1 MSVTRKGNGA
11 RKLAEAIDKLRS
23 VRVMVGIPA
32 EDAERTETDGS
43 TSPINNAA
51 IGYIQE
57 KGSPAKNIPARPFL
71 VPGVK
76 DAQDE
81 AVDHLKN
88 GAAQAIHGNDAGL
101 DKELNAAGLI
111 AQSAVKKKMSSNVP
125 PKLADS
131 TLAARRRRGVTR
143 TDTLVDTGNLQN
155 HVTYVILRKKK

>member
-131 TLAARRRRGVTR
+131 TLAARRRRSVTR

-155 HVTYVILRKKK
+155 HVTYVIRRKKK